1 MKKLIVFCIVFTVSI
16 FSLHSQNKTIKGRV
30 IAEDFETLP
39 EVSIMIKDTV
49 EVGSTDLDGFFQLDI
64 PVSEEKILF
73 RFIGLEPTTIELVE
87 TCDNIE
93 VVMMYSYTY
102 DFITL
107 KLYTL

>member
-1 MKKLIVFCIVFTVSI
+1 MLR
-16 FSLHSQNKTIKGRV
+16 NN
-30 IAEDFETLP
+30 
-39 EVSIMIKDTV
+39 
-49 EVGSTDLDGFFQLDI
+49 FFGASSSKNDI
-64 PVSEEKILF
+64 YGEEKILF

-107 KLYTL
+107 KRVDRKRKKRYKKLPEIHKQAFEKGLFKTECPCYEREFESFYLSDQER